1 MRRGSLLW
9 LGILAGGGCYSYS
22 PLPTLTPAPGS
33 RVALVLSDQG
43 RVGMASS
50 IGPGVARVEGSLLE
64 ASDSAYRL
72 QVSDVYGIDGKHSQW
87 TAETVLVRRDYVAN
101 TLERHFSRPRT
112 YLAVAGASAAF
123 VSFVLTRG
131 LLGLG
136 GSGPGSGPGDGGGNN
151 Q

>member
-1 MRRGSLLW
+1 MRGWALLW
-9 LGILAGGGCYSYS
+9 LELLALGGCYSYTPS
-22 PLPTLTPAPGS
+22 PTLTPAAGD
-33 RVALVLSDQG
+33 RLALVLSDQG
-43 RVGMASS
+43 RVGMAPS
-50 IGPGVARVEGSLLE
+50 IGPGVARVEGSVLE

-87 TAETVLVRRDYVAN
+87 SAETVSVRRDYVAS

-131 LLGLG
+131 LLGIG
-136 GSGPGSGPGDGGGNN
+136 GSGPDTGSGGGGNN